1 MDKGIERGIILLAIG
16 SPAYGNFAFNM
27 AVSIRE
33 YSPNLPIQ
41 LIYEEHAISHL
52 NEWQRSFFDWL
63 TLIDSE
69 DSRYPDGK
77 LFPANAKL
85 HLYEYSAFEKNI
97 YLDVDGLVIKDLTPL
112 FDLCQHA
119 GGYYYSQMSG
129 VHEIK
134 DDKNDFT
141 GLQWAKV
148 NDIISHYGLKTGDV
162 IPAINSSFQYFTH
175 SEETE
180 ALFTEALALLNNPIP
195 MNLHPQKWGKK
206 GFQPDELYMDVALA
220 KKKLIPELAGLPQLI
235 YFNTRRGDG
244 LDTLKKKYYLLG
256 LYGGISFT
264 HMSIRK
270 MYDSELQRIFRL
282 RGYGTHWYK
291 IDNLMRQKIS

>member
-1 MDKGIERGIILLAIG
+1 MKSIERGIVLLAIG
-16 SPAYGNFAFNM
+16 NPAYGNFAFNM

-33 YSPNLPIQ
+33 HSPDLPIQ

-52 NEWQRSFFDWL
+52 NEWHRAFFDWL
-63 TLIDSE
+63 TVIDSE
-69 DSRYPDGK
+69 DCRYSDGK
-77 LFPANAKL
+77 LFPALAKL
-85 HLYEYSAFEKNI
+85 NLYEYSAFEKNI
-97 YLDVDGLVIKDLTPL
+97 YLDVDGLLIKDLTLL
-112 FDLCQHA
+112 FELCENA

-129 VHEIK
+129 IHEIK

-148 NDIISHYGLKTGDV
+148 NDIISHYGLKTGDI

-175 SEETE
+175 SNQTE
-180 ALFTEALALLNNPIP
+180 ALFNEALALLHNPIP

-220 KKKLIPELAGLPQLI
+220 KIKLIPELEGLPQLI

-244 LDTLKKKYYLLG
+244 LDTLKKKFYLLG
-256 LYGGISFT
+256 LYGGINFT
-264 HMSIRK
+264 HQSIRK
-270 MYDSELQRIFRL
+270 MYDSELQRIFREK
-282 RGYGTHWYK
+282 GYGTHWYK
-291 IDNLMRQKIS
+291 IDDLMRQKIS